1 MVAST
6 LQQLVD
12 NAYAEKSYLVELA
25 PYNLSTSS
33 VVNLYYSD
41 RGFVTSPSESP
52 ANTLYDSRVM
62 EALNF
67 QRSMF
72 QQGKIGGRSVPGF
85 GEIVLNNADGGLD
98 ALVGYA
104 WDSRAVT
111 IKVGEVG
118 ANLSQHFTIFEGV
131 SKSVEFDDMTLRII
145 IHDDQDI
152 FTRTIPSVLYA
163 GTGGNE
169 GTDVL
174 KGTPKPLCF
183 GEVTNIIPVL
193 VDPTNNV
200 YQINDGQIEAITNV
214 YVDGVRTT
222 SFTPDLANGRLTMGS
237 TPTGIVTCDVKGA
250 KPSGSYKSTAADIV
264 RYIGSQFG
272 GLTDPGDFDTASFTA
287 LNTANSTPVG
297 IYLTGFSQ
305 IGAVL
310 DALINSIG
318 AFYGFG
324 RDGKFSVGR
333 LELASGTADLEAD
346 STNILEINHQPTV
359 IPNYQVFLSYKHN
372 FKVFT
377 EQELGTIAAP
387 ASTSYAV
394 TVVNVGGTDY
404 FALGGSQAPAITAK
418 AGDTLTFQQSDGTN
432 SGHPLGIRTLQ
443 DESYTDGVTVTGTA
457 GSSGAQTV
465 FVIPASAP
473 SVLRYYCTVHGN
485 VMGNTITIANDRDYF
500 LRGSATINAVAAGVQ
515 TKYPNSTIL
524 QVNTY
529 IVSSVAASTEVA
541 RLATLYGTQRDV
553 YRIRMKI
560 QPFTLKINDVVKI
573 TFNRYDLTSG
583 KLFRVVTISE
593 DAAVNEVELEVWG

>member
-1 MVAST
+1 MVATT

-12 NAYAEKSYLVELA
+12 NAYAEKSYLVELG
-25 PYNLSTSS
+25 PYNLSTSA
-33 VVNLYYSD
+33 VVNLYFSD

-72 QQGKIGGRSVPGF
+72 QEGRIGGRSVPGF

-98 ALVGYA
+98 ALAGYA
-104 WDSRAVT
+104 WDSRSVT

-118 ANLSQHFTIFEGV
+118 ANLSQHFTIFQGV
-131 SKSVEFDDMTLRII
+131 SKSVEFDDMTLKII
-145 IHDDQDI
+145 IHDDQDL
-152 FTRTIPSVLYA
+152 FTRTIPSAVYA
-163 GTGGNE
+163 GTGGTE
-169 GTDVL
+169 GSDVL
-174 KGTPKPLCF
+174 KGTPKPLVF
-183 GEVTNIIPVL
+183 GEVTNIAPIL
-193 VDPTNNV
+193 VDPANNI
-200 YQINDGQIEAITNV
+200 YQINDGQIEAISNV
-214 YVDGVRTT
+214 YIDGVRTT
-222 SFTPDLANGRLTMGS
+222 SFTADLNNGRLTMSS
-237 TPTGIVTCDVKGA
+237 TPAGIVTCDAKGS
-250 KPSGSYKSTAADIV
+250 KPSGSYKSTVGDVV
-264 RYIGSQFG
+264 RYIGAEFG
-272 GLTDPGDFDTASFTA
+272 GLSDPADYDTASFTA

-297 IYLTGFSQ
+297 IYLTGFTE

-310 DALINSIG
+310 DELINSIG

-359 IPNYQVFLSYKHN
+359 IPNYQVFLGYKYN

-377 EQELGTIAAP
+377 EEELGTLASP

-394 TVVNVGGTDY
+394 TVVNVSGTNY
-404 FALGGSQAPAITAK
+404 FALGGTQAPAIIAK
-418 AGDTLTFQQSDGTN
+418 AGDTLTFTQSDGTN
-432 SGHPLGIRTLQ
+432 SGHPLAIRTLQ

-457 GSSGAQTV
+457 GTSGAQTA
-465 FVIPASAP
+465 FIIPASAP

-485 VMGNTITIANDRDYF
+485 VMGNTITIANNRDYL
-500 LRGSATINAVAAGVQ
+500 LRSSATINAVVSGLQ

-524 QVNTY
+524 QVNSY
-529 IVSSVAASTEVA
+529 MVSSIAASSEVS

-573 TFNRYDLTSG
+573 TFNRYDLTTG

>member
-1 MVAST
+1 MVATT
-6 LQQLVD
+6 LQELVD
-12 NAYAEKSYLVELA
+12 NAYAEKSYLVELG
-25 PYNLSTSS
+25 PYNLSTSA
-33 VVNLYYSD
+33 VVNLYFSD

-72 QQGKIGGRSVPGF
+72 QEGRIGGRSVPGF

-98 ALVGYA
+98 ALAGYA
-104 WDSRAVT
+104 WDSRSVT

-118 ANLSQHFTIFEGV
+118 ANLSQHFTIFQGV
-131 SKSVEFDDMTLRII
+131 SKSVEFDDMTLKII
-145 IHDDQDI
+145 IHDDQDL
-152 FTRTIPSVLYA
+152 FTRTIPSAVYA
-163 GTGGNE
+163 GTGGTE
-169 GTDVL
+169 GSDVL
-174 KGTPKPLCF
+174 KGTPKPLVF
-183 GEVTNIIPVL
+183 GEVTNIAPIL
-193 VDPTNNV
+193 VDPANNI
-200 YQINDGQIEAITNV
+200 YQINDGQIEAISNV
-214 YVDGVRTT
+214 YIDGVRTT
-222 SFTPDLANGRLTMGS
+222 SFTADLNNGRLTMSS
-237 TPTGIVTCDVKGA
+237 TPTGIVTCDCKGS
-250 KPSGSYKSTAADIV
+250 KPSGSYKSTVGDIV
-264 RYIGSQFG
+264 RYIGSEFG
-272 GLTDPGDFDTASFTA
+272 GLSDPADYDTASFTA

-297 IYLTGFSQ
+297 IYVTGFTE

-310 DALINSIG
+310 DELINSIG

-359 IPNYQVFLSYKHN
+359 IPNYQVFLGYKYN

-377 EQELGTIAAP
+377 EEELGTLASP

-394 TVVNVGGTDY
+394 TVVNVGGTNY
-404 FALGGSQAPAITAK
+404 FALGGTQAPAIIAK
-418 AGDTLTFQQSDGTN
+418 AGDTLTFTQSDGTN
-432 SGHPLGIRTLQ
+432 SGHPLAIRTLQ

-457 GSSGAQTV
+457 GTSGAQTA
-465 FVIPASAP
+465 FIIPASAP

-485 VMGNTITIANDRDYF
+485 VMGNTITIANNRDYL
-500 LRGSATINAVAAGVQ
+500 LRSSATINAVVSGLQ

-524 QVNTY
+524 QINSY
-529 IVSSVAASTEVA
+529 MVSSIAASSEVS

-573 TFNRYDLTSG
+573 TFNRYDLTTG

>member
-1 MVAST
+1 MVATT

-12 NAYAEKSYLVELA
+12 NAYAEKSYLVELG
-25 PYNLSTSS
+25 PYNLSTSA
-33 VVNLYYSD
+33 VVNLYFSD

-72 QQGKIGGRSVPGF
+72 QEGRIGGRSVPGF

-98 ALVGYA
+98 ALAGYA
-104 WDSRAVT
+104 WDSRSVT

-118 ANLSQHFTIFEGV
+118 ANLSQHFTIFQGV
-131 SKSVEFDDMTLRII
+131 SKSVEFDDMTLKII
-145 IHDDQDI
+145 IHDDQDF
-152 FTRTIPSVLYA
+152 FTRTIPSVVYA
-163 GTGGNE
+163 GTGGAE
-169 GTDVL
+169 GSDVL
-174 KGTPKPLCF
+174 KGTPKPLVF
-183 GEVTNIIPVL
+183 GEVTNIAPIL
-193 VDPTNNV
+193 VDPTNNI
-200 YQINDGQIEAITNV
+200 YQINDGQIEAISNV
-214 YVDGVRTT
+214 YIDGVRTT
-222 SFTPDLANGRLTMGS
+222 SFTADLNNGRLTMSS
-237 TPTGIVTCDVKGA
+237 TPTGIVTCDAKGS
-250 KPSGSYKSTAADIV
+250 KPSGSYKSTVGDVV

-272 GLTDPGDFDTASFTA
+272 GLSDPADYDTASFTA

-297 IYLTGFSQ
+297 IYLTGFTE

-310 DALINSIG
+310 DELINSIG

-359 IPNYQVFLSYKHN
+359 IPNYQVFLGYKYN

-377 EQELGTIAAP
+377 EEELGTLASP

-394 TVVNVGGTDY
+394 TVVNVSGTNY
-404 FALGGSQAPAITAK
+404 FALGGTQAPAIIAK
-418 AGDTLTFQQSDGTN
+418 AGDTLTFTQSDGTN
-432 SGHPLGIRTLQ
+432 SGHPLAIRTLQ

-457 GSSGAQTV
+457 GTSGAQTA
-465 FVIPASAP
+465 FIIPASAP

-485 VMGNTITIANDRDYF
+485 VMGNTITIANNRDYL
-500 LRGSATINAVAAGVQ
+500 LRSSATINAVVSGLQ

-524 QVNTY
+524 QINSY
-529 IVSSVAASTEVA
+529 MVSSIAASSEVS

-573 TFNRYDLTSG
+573 TFNRYDLTTG